1 MKQSSNTTAV
11 RVTGNLIWRL
21 AERVGAKGVEFLVS
35 IILARI
41 LAPSVYGE
49 IALITVFITIL
60 QVFVD
65 SGLGNAL
72 IQKKDADYL
81 DFSTVFFFN
90 IFFCLCLY
98 FLLFLAA
105 PLIANFYENNELTP
119 VIRVLG
125 LTIVI
130 SGVKNVQQAYVS
142 KHMLF
147 RRFFFATLG
156 GTIGAAGV
164 GIAMAYLGLGIWAL
178 VAQQIF
184 NVLVDTIIL
193 WVTVKWRPK
202 KCFSIERL
210 KALYS
215 YGWKLLASHLL
226 DTIYGEIRQLII
238 GKKYSKSDLAYYNRA
253 KQFPLFVTSNINT
266 SINSVLFP
274 AMSNV
279 QDNKARVKSMTRRAI
294 KTSTYIMTPFMVGLA
309 VCGEPLIRL
318 ILTEKWLPATPY
330 LVIFCI
336 TYTFQ
341 PIHSANLNAIKAMG
355 RSDIFLKLEI
365 IKKTIGMVL
374 LLSTMWFGV
383 MAMAYSLL
391 VSSVTS
397 QLINSWPNRKLLD
410 YKYEEQILDILPC
423 LGISIAMGIP
433 VYFIKYLG
441 FNDLVTL
448 IIQFFLGVAI
458 YIGLSKLFHFDSFDY
473 IISTVKGLF
482 KKKSKKEVS
491 E

>member
-1 MKQSSNTTAV
+1 MNDNKNGSVN
-11 RVTGNLIWRL
+11 VTKNLLWRL
-21 AERVGAKGVEFLVS
+21 FERLGAKGVEFLVS
-35 IILARI
+35 IVLARI
-41 LAPSVYGE
+41 LAPEVYGE

-72 IQKKDADYL
+72 IQKKDADQT
-81 DFSTVFFFN
+81 DFSTVFYFN
-90 IFFCLCLY
+90 IVFCLGLY

-105 PLIANFYENNELTP
+105 PLIANFYEDSNLTP

-147 RRFFFATLG
+147 KRFFFATLG

-164 GIAMAYLGLGIWAL
+164 GIAMAYLGCGIWAL

-193 WVTVKWRPK
+193 WITVKWRPIK
-202 KCFSIERL
+202 AFSFERL
-210 KALYS
+210 KKLYS

-226 DTIYGEIRQLII
+226 DTVYSEIRQLII
-238 GKKYSKSDLAYYNRA
+238 GKKYSSADLAYYNRA
-253 KQFPLFVTSNINT
+253 KQFPLFVTTNVNT

-279 QDNKARVKSMTRRAI
+279 QDEKARVKSMTRRAI
-294 KTSTYIMTPFMVGLA
+294 KTSTYIMTPFMVGMA

-318 ILTEKWLPATPY
+318 VLTEKWLPAAPY

-336 TYTFQ
+336 TYTFL

-365 IKKTIGMVL
+365 IKKVIGMVL

-410 YKYEEQILDILPC
+410 YKYEEQLLDILPC
-423 LGISIAMGIP
+423 LGISVAMGIP
-433 VYFIKYLG
+433 VYFVKYIGLP
-441 FNDLVTL
+441 DIATL
-448 IIQFFLGVAI
+448 SIQFVLGVVL
-458 YIGLSKLFHFDSFDY
+458 YIGLSKLFHIDSFHY
-473 IISTVKGLF
+473 VLTTVKGLF
-482 KKKSKKEVS
+482 KKKKKTEVS